1 MKKECICCG
10 YITHHHLHY
19 KKSKRNRPSSGSF
32 SPTASD
38 FGIFYDLLICKEC
51 GHVSAETQSKKIVS
65 KYNQVA
71 ETGDYFECATFR
83 EKSMRQ
89 ALARLACFVFQKKTR
104 ILDVGAGGGIFLN
117 LLNKLG
123 YEGHGIEP
131 SHALCRKAYEK
142 YSILIRQ
149 GVLRKKVPTDKPFDL
164 ITLWEVIEHFYR
176 PDHEIK
182 KISSHLNLLG
192 KILIATPNVQ
202 SLSAR
207 ILGPRWWSYR
217 EMHLHYFT
225 PNSLETLMRRF
236 GFFKV
241 YENRFQKTFPLWY
254 FLSRALPVP
263 NILKRT
269 LQAPLHI
276 SLGDMIH
283 LYEKRGTY

>member
-1 MKKECICCG
+1 MKRKCICCG
-10 YITHHHLHY
+10 CITSHHLHY
-19 KKSKRNRPSSGSF
+19 KKTKRNRESADSF

-38 FGIFYDLLICKEC
+38 FGIFYDLLICEEC
-51 GHVSAETQSKKIVS
+51 GHVSAETKSKKILS
-65 KYNQVA
+65 KYNQA
-71 ETGDYFECATFR
+71 DETGDYFECATFR

-89 ALARLACFVFQKKTR
+89 VLARLAGSVFRKKTR

-142 YSILIRQ
+142 YSISLRQ
-149 GVLRKKVPTDKPFDL
+149 GVLREKLPNDKTFDL
-164 ITLWEVIEHFYR
+164 ITLWEVIEHFSS
-176 PDHEIK
+176 PNHEIK
-182 KISSHLNLLG
+182 KISSHLDPLG

-217 EMHLHYFT
+217 EMHLHYFS

-241 YENRFQKTFPLWY
+241 YESRFQKTFPIWY
-254 FLSRALPVP
+254 FLSKVLPIP
-263 NILKRT
+263 NCLKKT
-269 LQAPLHI
+269 LHAPLHM
-276 SLGDMIH
+276 SLGDMVH
-283 LYEKRGTY
+283 LYEKRGIY